1 MKQNIQEI
9 EVWYVL
15 PTIRKEIVKGLLE
28 KGLNQNQIAKKLSL
42 RKSTISQYV
51 NKKRGKDI
59 KFDDETIKSIK
70 KAVDNIM
77 DNKEPS
83 KEIANI
89 CELFVK
95 NRTICEIHRTYENVP
110 IDCGLCLK

>member
-15 PTIRKEIVKGLLE
+15 PTIRREVVKGLLN
-28 KGLNQNQIAKKLSL
+28 KGLTQNEISKKLSL

-51 NKKRGKDI
+51 HKKRGKEV
-59 KFDDETIKSIK
+59 KFDDETMKSIK

-83 KEIANI
+83 KEITNV
-89 CELFVK
+89 CELIVK

-110 IDCGLCLK
+110 VDCGLCLK